1 MSSGTPVVLSYIDA
15 VCAFLGSGGYE
26 ANKNVGSSSLGT
38 TSVHMK
44 AAKISKIK
52 LNTHLK
58 SGYVML
64 IPIENTPL
72 QLQTNMSGM
81 MNVNWLISLVNDIF
95 KDFNI
100 QFSNKNFLNKIDK
113 WIENTEPQKLIYHPY
128 ISEAGERGPFIN
140 SDAQASLLGLSSK
153 HRFPEIVRSFIEGL
167 CFAARECYLAMG
179 EIPEEIRITGGGSQ
193 SVSIRN
199 IFSNILKTNVRT
211 STRKEAGAAGAA
223 MTAAMSLGI
232 YNEWNKCIEEWVTPI
247 LGDIEKFDKNYANT
261 YDELFET
268 YLNSRSKIMPI
279 WKQLN

>member
-1 MSSGTPVVLSYIDA
+1 
-15 VCAFLGSGGYE
+15 
-26 ANKNVGSSSLGT
+26 
-38 TSVHMK
+38 
-44 AAKISKIK
+44 
-52 LNTHLK
+52 
-58 SGYVML
+58 
-64 IPIENTPL
+64 
-72 QLQTNMSGM
+72 M

-95 KDFNI
+95 KDFDI

-140 SDAQASLLGLSSK
+140 SKAKASLLGLDSK

-193 SVSIRN
+193 SVSIRK
-199 IFSNILKTNVRT
+199 IFSNILKTNVRI
-211 STRKEAGAAGAA
+211 SNRKESGAAGAA

-232 YNEWNKCIEEWVTPI
+232 YNDWNKCIEEWVTPL